1 MATQPAKGAKNRSK
15 RRARRSL
22 TEGKAFIHASYNN
35 TIVTI
40 TDPDG
45 NTVTWSSSGSI
56 GYKGSKKGTP
66 YAAQLAAA
74 DATRKAQNL
83 GLSTLDIVLR
93 GTGSGREQA
102 IRSIQATGV
111 NVRSIIDD
119 TPTPHNGCR
128 PRKRKR
134 Q

>member
-1 MATQPAKGAKNRSK
+1 MAKATKTRTK
-15 RRARRSL
+15 RRVKRSL

-40 TDPDG
+40 TDMDG

-74 DATRKAQNL
+74 DATRKAQNM
-83 GLSTLDIVLR
+83 GVSQLDIIIR

-111 NVRSIIDD
+111 NVRTIIDD
-119 TPTPHNGCR
+119 TPSPHNGCR

-134 Q
+134 M